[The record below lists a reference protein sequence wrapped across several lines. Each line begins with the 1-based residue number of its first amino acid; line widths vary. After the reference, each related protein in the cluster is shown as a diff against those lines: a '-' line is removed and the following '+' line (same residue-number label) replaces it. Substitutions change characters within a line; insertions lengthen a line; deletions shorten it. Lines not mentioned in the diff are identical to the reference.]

1 MTLYYNG
8 YKSYLFVNGTEIFI
22 FKADNINVNFLT
34 QFCLGSISGEFD
46 SNDSNS
52 SLKEHV
58 YDFSIDYSTV
68 DKSEK
73 LNIHKQSIVKNS
85 MKQLGLG

>member
-1 MTLYYNG
+1 MTLHYND

-22 FKADNINVNFLT
+22 FKADNINVNFLI

-52 SLKEHV
+52 LLKNM
-58 YDFSIDYSTV
+58 YMIFQLITV
-68 DKSEK
+68 P
-73 LNIHKQSIVKNS
+73 LINRKN
-85 MKQLGLG
+85 

>member
-1 MTLYYNG
+1 MTLHYNS

-22 FKADNINVNFLT
+22 FKADNVNVNFLT

-46 SNDSNS
+46 SNDCNF

-58 YDFSIDYSTV
+58 HDFSIDYSTV
-68 DKSEK
+68 DKSET